1 MMNGSKEGKNEW
13 LLGLFKL
20 QSFKQQPNWA
30 KLTENSGSFLFPNM
44 LQVMNN
50 QVDKIGVLRKS
61 L

>member
-30 KLTENSGSFLFPNM
+30 EQTENSGSDIQQPPL
-44 LQVMNN
+44 
-50 QVDKIGVLRKS
+50 K
-61 L
+61 